1 MAKVFI
7 DGRRD
12 GYIPDQCGKTMT
24 MGELISY
31 LEDFD
36 EDAKVYLKNDNGY
49 TVLAETPCA
58 IRMGEKLTI
67 AVSVRGSHIEA
78 RCAGTSVSCEDTD
91 RPYLEGE
98 VGVAVREGSAALV
111 ERIRVKGV

>member
-12 GYIPDQCGKTMT
+12 GYSPYQCGKTMT
-24 MGELISY
+24 VGELISY

-49 TVLAETPCA
+49 TYGRITANSIDADESYDD
-58 IRMGEKLTI
+58 E
-67 AVSVRGSHIEA
+67 E
-78 RCAGTSVSCEDTD
+78 
-91 RPYLEGE
+91 EGDDE
-98 VGVAVREGSAALV
+98 
-111 ERIRVKGV
+111 

>member
-12 GYIPDQCGKTMT
+12 GYSPDQCGKTM
-24 MGELISY
+24 MVGELIAY

-49 TVLAETPCA
+49 TYGRITANSIDADESYDD
-58 IRMGEKLTI
+58 E
-67 AVSVRGSHIEA
+67 E
-78 RCAGTSVSCEDTD
+78 
-91 RPYLEGE
+91 EGDDE
-98 VGVAVREGSAALV
+98 
-111 ERIRVKGV
+111 

>member
-12 GYIPDQCGKTMT
+12 GYSPDQCGKTMT
-24 MGELISY
+24 VGELISY

-49 TVLAETPCA
+49 TYGRITANSIDADESYDD
-58 IRMGEKLTI
+58 E
-67 AVSVRGSHIEA
+67 E
-78 RCAGTSVSCEDTD
+78 
-91 RPYLEGE
+91 EGDDE
-98 VGVAVREGSAALV
+98 
-111 ERIRVKGV
+111 

>member
-12 GYIPDQCGKTMT
+12 GYSPDQCGKTMT
-24 MGELISY
+24 VGELISY

-49 TVLAETPCA
+49 TYGRITANSIDDDESYDD
-58 IRMGEKLTI
+58 E
-67 AVSVRGSHIEA
+67 E
-78 RCAGTSVSCEDTD
+78 
-91 RPYLEGE
+91 EGDDE
-98 VGVAVREGSAALV
+98 
-111 ERIRVKGV
+111 

>member
-12 GYIPDQCGKTMT
+12 GYSPDQCGKTMT
-24 MGELISY
+24 VGELIAY

-49 TVLAETPCA
+49 TYGRITANSIDADESYDD
-58 IRMGEKLTI
+58 E
-67 AVSVRGSHIEA
+67 E
-78 RCAGTSVSCEDTD
+78 
-91 RPYLEGE
+91 EGDDE
-98 VGVAVREGSAALV
+98 
-111 ERIRVKGV
+111 

>member
-12 GYIPDQCGKTMT
+12 GYSPDQCGKTMT
-24 MGELISY
+24 VGELIAY

-49 TVLAETPCA
+49 TYGRIT
-58 IRMGEKLTI
+58 KN
-67 AVSVRGSHIEA
+67 SFD
-78 RCAGTSVSCEDTD
+78 EDD
-91 RPYLEGE
+91 SYDDEDEEGDDE
-98 VGVAVREGSAALV
+98 
-111 ERIRVKGV
+111 

>member
-12 GYIPDQCGKTMT
+12 GYSPDQCGKTMT
-24 MGELISY
+24 VGELISY

-49 TVLAETPCA
+49 TYGRITANSIDSDESYDD
-58 IRMGEKLTI
+58 E
-67 AVSVRGSHIEA
+67 E
-78 RCAGTSVSCEDTD
+78 
-91 RPYLEGE
+91 EGDDE
-98 VGVAVREGSAALV
+98 
-111 ERIRVKGV
+111 

>member
-12 GYIPDQCGKTMT
+12 GYSPDQCGKTMT

-36 EDAKVYLKNDNGY
+36 EDAKVYLKNDNVY
-49 TVLAETPCA
+49 TYGRITANSIDA
-58 IRMGEKLTI
+58 D
-67 AVSVRGSHIEA
+67 VS
-78 RCAGTSVSCEDTD
+78 
-91 RPYLEGE
+91 YE
-98 VGVAVREGSAALV
+98 VE
-111 ERIRVKGV
+111 

>member
-7 DGRRD
+7 DRRRD
-12 GYIPDQCGKTMT
+12 GYSPDQCGKTMT

-49 TVLAETPCA
+49 TYGRITANSIDADESYDD
-58 IRMGEKLTI
+58 E
-67 AVSVRGSHIEA
+67 E
-78 RCAGTSVSCEDTD
+78 
-91 RPYLEGE
+91 EGDDE
-98 VGVAVREGSAALV
+98 
-111 ERIRVKGV
+111 